1 MPSKSKAQAK
11 TMKAAAHSPQ
21 FAKKVGIPQG
31 VAQDYAAADKKRGTK
46 GLPAKKGKK

>member
-11 TMKAAAHSPQ
+11 TMRAAANSPK
-21 FAKKVGIPQG
+21 FAKKVGIPQST
-31 VAQDYAAADKKRGTK
+31 AQEFAAADKKRGTK